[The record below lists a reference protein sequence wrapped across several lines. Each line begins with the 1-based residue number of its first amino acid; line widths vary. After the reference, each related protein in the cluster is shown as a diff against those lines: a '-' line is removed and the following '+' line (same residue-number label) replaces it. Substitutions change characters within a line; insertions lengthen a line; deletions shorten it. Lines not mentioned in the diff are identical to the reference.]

1 MTVLVL
7 VLVACRDASRTPQET
22 VGIYLHGMKAQ
33 DPMRSLAL
41 LTDEFH
47 LAHGM
52 VFANTADLSDEILW
66 SLPESGEPGDRE
78 FAVERGRLGW
88 LAAPS
93 QMGRAHLMFPR
104 LKEIQLGWLGEQVSG
119 NRAVVRLRAW
129 VEGAAS
135 VDLAFRLER
144 RDEAAPWRIGAVD
157 AEPDGSAEARFIA
170 YVISPD
176 IEAVRFIRSEA
187 LRRSH

>member
-1 MTVLVL
+1 MTVLMM
-7 VLVACRDASRTPQET
+7 VACRDASRTPQET
-22 VGIYLHGMKAQ
+22 VGVYLHGIKGQ

-52 VFANTADLSDEILW
+52 VFANTADLPDEILW
-66 SLPESGEPGDRE
+66 SLPESSGPGERE

-88 LAAPS
+88 LVAPS

-104 LKEIQLGWLGEQVSG
+104 LKEIQLGWLGEEVSG
-119 NRAVVRLRAW
+119 NHAVVRLRAW
-129 VEGAAS
+129 VEGEAS
-135 VDLAFRLER
+135 AVLTFRLER
-144 RDEAAPWRIGAVD
+144 LDAAAEWRIGAVD
-157 AEPDGSAEARFIA
+157 VQSDGSAEARFIA

-176 IEAVRFIRSEA
+176 IEAVQFIRSEA
-187 LRRSH
+187 RRRSR